1 MSELLDCLKKVELFS
16 DMPEKCLL
24 TQICACGSVQLY
36 MKEQLLFAPQQK
48 VNRLGVVLSGKVRL
62 LHLFPDGNY
71 SLMSTVDA
79 GGVIGAELAC
89 TRTQLAPY
97 HAVASADTEI
107 FWLPVTVLMQQ
118 GSLPETHRLTC
129 LSHLLTM
136 IAHEN
141 IKREYRLAILAQKSL
156 RERILVYLTMQANRL
171 QLEVLPCETTL
182 YCDETLVKSMLYNL
196 LDNAVKASAKGGRI
210 VLHAGAQED
219 GLCFSVRD
227 YGIGM
232 SPEAVARAVEPF
244 YMEDKSRSRKAGGA
258 GLGLA
263 LCAEIA
269 RIHGGELNLRSAP
282 GEGTLVTVTL
292 PFSPPAK
299 QEETT

>member
-171 QLEVLPCETTL
+171 QQT
-182 YCDETLVKSMLYNL
+182 S
-196 LDNAVKASAKGGRI
+196 
-210 VLHAGAQED
+210 
-219 GLCFSVRD
+219 FSV
-227 YGIGM
+227 
-232 SPEAVARAVEPF
+232 AF
-244 YMEDKSRSRKAGGA
+244 SREEMASY
-258 GLGLA
+258 
-263 LCAEIA
+263 LCV
-269 RIHGGELNLRSAP
+269 NRSALSHELSLMQR
-282 GEGTLVTVTL
+282 EGLISFRKNRFTLHHWQPERTSL
-292 PFSPPAK
+292 
-299 QEETT
+299 